1 MCLCLILV
9 RGLLS
14 DLLQIAK
21 MGGEQMQHLN
31 NSSPVVDAS
40 LYGYG
45 GQKRSLDEG
54 GTGGGLIVNMSF
66 VTSVRSATA
75 DVENQCRTL

>member
-1 MCLCLILV
+1 MCKCSLRRASV
-9 RGLLS
+9 RGLFS
-14 DLLQIAK
+14 DLSQIAK

-54 GTGGGLIVNMSF
+54 GTGVLCLQLS
-66 VTSVRSATA
+66 
-75 DVENQCRTL
+75 DE